1 MSTIHGLLLD
11 LDLERTKK
19 EAVESQLYEALERGR
34 SLADQ
39 VQTLNIEAVSRRRE
53 MEIEVAAA
61 TERELTSRGDLVTL
75 ETKLAAEM
83 EAKARIEESLTTAT
97 AEVAMLRR
105 NTTMAEEQVGCLLGR
120 IICRYPSLFRGVIC
134 LQGSVLPQTPESP
147 ARKQSPPALPFRP
160 ESMISASFP
169 RGQIDF

>member
-105 NTTMAEEQVGCLLGR
+105 NTTMAKEQVGCRSTPVSRGYL
-120 IICRYPSLFRGVIC
+120 PSRFRSTANTGV
-134 LQGSVLPQTPESP
+134 P
-147 ARKQSPPALPFRP
+147 RP
-160 ESMISASFP
+160 ETVSPRITFSA
-169 RGQIDF
+169 